1 MGHTYKDLKEE
12 YREDNSNNRYFR
24 NMHHRKKHAKVSH
37 KCLTG
42 KATFPSI
49 ETANARA
56 TEIINE
62 GAKDNITS
70 FRAYKCQYCEQF
82 HLTKQSQSL

>member
-24 NMHHRKKHAKVSH
+24 KMHHRKIPAQKNV

-42 KATFPSI
+42 KTAFSSI
-49 ETANARA
+49 EAADARA
-56 TEIINE
+56 TEILNA